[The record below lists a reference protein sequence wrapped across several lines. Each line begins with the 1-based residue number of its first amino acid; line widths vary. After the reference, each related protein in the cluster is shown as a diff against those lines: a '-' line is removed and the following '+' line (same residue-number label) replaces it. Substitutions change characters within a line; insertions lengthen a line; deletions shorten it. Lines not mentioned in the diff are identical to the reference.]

1 MKHYIKIGA
10 AVLILL
16 IGLAVWLIEFILP
29 FVLLRWA
36 L

>member
-1 MKHYIKIGA
+1 MKQYIKIGA

-16 IGLAVWLIEFILP
+16 IGVAVWLIEFILP
-29 FVLLRWA
+29 FVLLKWA